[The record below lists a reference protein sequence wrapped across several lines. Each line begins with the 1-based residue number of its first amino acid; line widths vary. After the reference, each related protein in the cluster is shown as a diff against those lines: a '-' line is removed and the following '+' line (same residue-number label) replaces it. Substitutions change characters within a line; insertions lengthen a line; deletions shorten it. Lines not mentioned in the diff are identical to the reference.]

1 MKLKVFVSMILA
13 FAEGEKAKMKNIL
26 VKIVFMC
33 FCLLIIG
40 LISTNISYANV
51 NAKSI
56 MGMWLLDE
64 GSGDTVKDSS
74 GNGNH
79 GNIVGA
85 KWTDGKIGKGLQFD
99 GKSHV
104 EIPTS
109 KTTDDI
115 FNGFTYLLW
124 VKATAAPPNVNTR
137 VIERDWHNPT
147 IQIGNAPTDF
157 YGSIAVNADQAQ
169 TNVRG
174 GIWKMNE
181 WSFVALTYDGAN
193 LVLYVNGEQVQEKK
207 NVGEPDKKSHSATPA
222 ANQGSIWFGSWKA
235 AGWDF
240 TGAIDEVGV
249 FNVAL
254 AVEDIKDVMNNGLQ
268 KASAVSS
275 VDNMA
280 VTWGE
285 IKK

>member
-1 MKLKVFVSMILA
+1 
-13 FAEGEKAKMKNIL
+13 MKNIL

-40 LISTNISYANV
+40 LISTNISYAKV

-79 GNIVGA
+79 GTIIA
-85 KWTDGKIGKGLQFD
+85 SKWADGKFGKGIEFD
-99 GKSHV
+99 GTGHV
-104 EIPTS
+104 EIPAS

-115 FNGFTYLLW
+115 FDGFTYLLW
-124 VKATAAPPNVNTR
+124 IKPTGAPPNVNTR

-147 IQIGNAPTDF
+147 IQMGAADF
-157 YGSIAVNADQAQ
+157 YGSIAVNADQSQ

-174 GIWKMNE
+174 GSWKMNE
-181 WSFVALTYDGAN
+181 WSFVALTYDGTS
-193 LVLYVNGEQVQEKK
+193 LVLYVNGENVQEKK
-207 NVGEPDKKSHSATPA
+207 VDKPDVKSNAATPP
-222 ANQGSIWFGSWKA
+222 ANQGSIWLASWKA
-235 AGWDF
+235 VGWSF
-240 TGAIDEVGV
+240 IGVLDEVGV
-249 FNVAL
+249 FNVPL

-275 VDNMA
+275 VDKMA
-280 VTWGE
+280 VTWGD